1 MGLKEKRACQEFV
14 TNVFPGL
21 KSKVDAAAKMPVEID
36 VNWESLQEAGMD
48 HLYAEAWP
56 KIYFEPLINGL
67 SSVAADE
74 MGAKAL
80 QSGLKKVM
88 IQNTSGHYNPE
99 GITFA
104 AGVLTIDHQPTTN
117 MDNVRD
123 RAAKV
128 QSLLEN
134 GL

>member
-1 MGLKEKRACQEFV
+1 MGLKEKRACQEFM
-14 TNVFPGL
+14 TSNFPAL
-21 KSKVDAAAKMPVEID
+21 KAKIDAAAKMTINLEVE
-36 VNWESLQEAGMD
+36 WEGLQDPGMD

-56 KIYFEPLINGL
+56 KVYFEPLVKGL
-67 SSVAADE
+67 TVIAGDD

-80 QSGLKKVM
+80 AGGLKKIVVK
-88 IQNTSGHYNPE
+88 NDDTFANPE

-104 AGVLTIDHQPTTN
+104 GGVLTINHKPTTN
-117 MDNVRD
+117 MDNVSD
-123 RAAKV
+123 RANKV